1 MNLAKIS
8 QNILI
13 MQEHKESFIV
23 PFIAGISGRVLLPRA
38 RAMRRLLLSEGRV
51 SLRVGHLPP
60 EYAFAGLEA
69 AGIEHIPEMSP
80 DEYREQQSGL
90 VGSHRVLGTND
101 GMEHLRD

>member
-1 MNLAKIS
+1 MPVGGVEHRLYVEEFIGYLGDEELTEDYDADDCPEALA
-8 QNILI
+8 
-13 MQEHKESFIV
+13 
-23 PFIAGISGRVLLPRA
+23 
-38 RAMRRLLLSEGRV
+38 
-51 SLRVGHLPP
+51 HLQL